1 MLKYYCG
8 NHLTGGIK
16 MKKTTIFL
24 TLMTALLLLACTS
37 VLADASGDMYALY
50 ESSVIV
56 DNSWE
61 YIESEKTL
69 YIYSKTSNYN
79 ETGQLSYSPDG
90 AWGAYKD
97 EIEHVVL
104 VGAFSKCSTNAFK
117 DHTALRDIRITDQT
131 NQFDGSCFDGCTN
144 LESVTVGMS
153 EHISGY
159 ANLKNATII
168 RQNAF
173 IGTKIKEAAI
183 GSACQLK
190 GENHFERDTKLYTPR
205 GYPADTF
212 FRERGY
218 TVLDNTPVRVSILFG
233 ETTHTI
239 SLDPYMATEI
249 AVIGGDIV
257 ALYSDESCTMPY
269 GGETLKEGAVL
280 YARTVLTLKDILPRV
295 ESYSGIRAIFSAD
308 PDAASVESSYEI
320 TEIGALAVKQGESI
334 RTPLFIDTAGIHK
347 AVIFNDS
354 GYTGKLL
361 ISDGTGPVDFALSAV
376 GFEDNSAISAEKA
389 ETQLFFRGYTVF
401 REKNSGKEI
410 TYYTDI
416 EKTSLATLADVTL
429 KNFGTSLSEAERK
442 FISAPLAAGAS
453 PTYIYTKEELLSVL
467 REVYELP
474 DQFIIAQ
481 HLQSGANSLDS
492 FINASIAETG
502 TYPALVAFDFES
514 MTLFDENSKIFVAD
528 CKEYISRGGIIAFSY
543 HMENPT
549 GNYTDQG
556 LCRGE
561 LGDESAWHELVTPGT
576 ALNKKFNEIIDRPLP
591 YLKAFDDEGYP
602 VIWRPFH
609 ENNGN
614 WFWWCAIQTFEENGK
629 TVERAVSK
637 EVIVE
642 LWKYVYDRFTVTHGL
657 RHLVWAYSPNVT
669 QSDSPKDVLYCYPGD
684 EYCDIAGTDWYT
696 SGNMEISGSNSSY
709 KRIMSVGKISALT
722 EFGPSGALKADS
734 ALGQIQ
740 SDIFSCRDQL
750 ELIKRMQAEGMKFC
764 YVLNWNGP
772 YSVLSL
778 GEPKVIMNSSYTLDI
793 FEVAELFG
801 SRFSTRK

>member
-1 MLKYYCG
+1 
-8 NHLTGGIK
+8 
-16 MKKTTIFL
+16 
-24 TLMTALLLLACTS
+24 MTALLLLACTS
-37 VLADASGDMYALY
+37 VFADASGDMYALY
-50 ESSVIV
+50 GSTVIV

-79 ETGQLSYSPDG
+79 ETGQPSYATDR
-90 AWGAYKD
+90 AWEPYKN

-104 VGAFSKCSTNAFK
+104 VGTFSKCTGNAFK

-131 NQFDGSCFDGCTN
+131 NQFDDFCFSGCTS
-144 LESVTVGMS
+144 LESVTVGTN

-159 ANLKNATII
+159 ADLKKATVI

-173 IGTKIKEAAI
+173 IGTNIREASI
-183 GSACQLK
+183 GGACQIK
-190 GENHFERDTKLYTPR
+190 GENHFDRDVRLYISKGAT
-205 GYPADTF
+205 ADTF
-212 FRERGY
+212 FRARGY
-218 TVLDNTPVRVSILFG
+218 TVLDNTPVSVDILF
-233 ETTHTI
+233 EEKTHTI
-239 SLDPYMATEI
+239 SIDPYMATEI
-249 AVIGGDIV
+249 AVIDGDVV
-257 ALYSDESCTMPY
+257 ALYSDEAYTKPY
-269 GGETLKEGAVL
+269 GGEVLKKGAVL
-280 YARTVLTLKDILPRV
+280 YAKTVLTLREILPRT
-295 ESYSGIRAIFSAD
+295 EDHSGIRAIFSAD
-308 PDAASVESSYEI
+308 IAAASLDSSYEVI
-320 TEIGALAVKQGESI
+320 EIGAVAVKQSGSI
-334 RTPLFIDTAGIHK
+334 RTPLYTDTVGVHK
-347 AVIFNDS
+347 AVIFNDN

-361 ISDGTGPVDFALSAV
+361 SSDGTGPTDFALSAV
-376 GFEDNSAISAEKA
+376 GFEDNGVINTEKA
-389 ETQLFFRGYTVF
+389 ETKLFFRGYAVF
-401 REKNSGKEI
+401 REKSSGKEV

-429 KNFGTSLSEAERK
+429 KDTELSLSEAERE
-442 FISAPLAAGAS
+442 FISAPLTAGAS
-453 PTYIYTKEELLSVL
+453 PAYIYTKEELLSVL
-467 REVYELP
+467 REVYEMP

-492 FINASIAETG
+492 YINASIAETG
-502 TYPALVAFDFES
+502 TYPALVAFDFEG
-514 MTLFDENSKIFVAD
+514 MTHFDENSKIFVAD
-528 CKEYISRGGIIAFSY
+528 CKEYISRGGIVAFSY

-561 LGDESAWHELVTPGT
+561 LGGESAWRELVTPGT
-576 ALNKKFNEIIDRPLP
+576 ALNEKFNEIIDRPLP

-629 TVERAVSK
+629 TVERAVSQ

-642 LWKYVYDRFTVTHGL
+642 LWKYVYERFTVTHGL
-657 RHLVWAYSPNVT
+657 KHLVWAYSPNVT

-684 EYCDIAGTDWYT
+684 EYVDIAGTDWYT
-696 SGNMEISGSNSSY
+696 SGGYEISGSKSSY
-709 KRIMSVGKISALT
+709 KKIMSVGKISALT
-722 EFGPSGALKADS
+722 EFGPSGALKADPS
-734 ALGQIQ
+734 LGQKQ

-750 ELIKRMQAEGMKFC
+750 ELIKRMQLEGMKFC

-778 GEPKVIMNSSYTLDI
+778 GAPKIILNSSYTLDI
-793 FEVAELFG
+793 FEVAELF
-801 SRFSTRK
+801 STRFCARK